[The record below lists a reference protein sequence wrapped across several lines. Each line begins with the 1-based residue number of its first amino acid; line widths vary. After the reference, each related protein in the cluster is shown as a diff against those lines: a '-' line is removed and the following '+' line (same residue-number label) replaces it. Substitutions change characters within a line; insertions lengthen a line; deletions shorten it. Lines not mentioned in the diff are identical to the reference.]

1 MTSSV
6 DPQAYIASVMA
17 GLTGPGGRFE
27 LRVEK
32 VLGARMPVM
41 LNRDR
46 SLRDVLAASLAYG
59 DRDYLVTED
68 TRMSYA
74 QHGAA
79 VAALATALRDRYGVG
94 KGDRVGILAA
104 NTPEWLVT
112 FWAAQSLGAIAV
124 GFNAWWAPREVEYG
138 VGHTAPTVVVADAK
152 RAAVLAGLDV
162 NTTVLTMEED
172 LPRLFTEFAGAEL
185 PNTEVAEDDPA
196 AILYTSGTSGR
207 PKGAVHSH
215 RNVLATIDYHRYSD
229 ALAAAFTG
237 GDPNS
242 DAPSDRRYLLTS
254 PLFHIAS
261 LHNLAVPR
269 LATGGAVVI
278 YQGSFDVDRML
289 RLVERERVTN
299 WAAVPTMATRLLE
312 HEDLSRYDLSSVTAF
327 ALSAAPSSPAL
338 QDRLREKVPFA
349 RNSLV
354 DSYGQ
359 TESATAISVATPLD
373 LAQFPGTLG
382 RPIIGVTV
390 EVWDPFG
397 QRVPDGVEGEI
408 CARSP
413 YVMLGYW
420 DNPEATAATISEDR
434 WLRTG
439 DFGVVENGMVR
450 LTGRRSDLILRGG
463 ENVYPMEIEQCLDE
477 HPEVLECVVLGVDH
491 ADLGQEVAAVVVA
504 RSEDAV
510 TEEELRA
517 FAGERLAYFKVPAQ
531 WRITTVPLPRN
542 ATGKTM
548 RTKVVV

>member
-1 MTSSV
+1 MTKSV

-27 LRVEK
+27 LGVES
-32 VLGARMPVM
+32 VLGAEIPVM
-41 LNRDR
+41 KNRDR
-46 SLRDVLAASLAYG
+46 ALGDVLRASLSYG

-68 TRMSYA
+68 RRMSYA
-74 QHGAA
+74 EHGSAA
-79 VAALATALRDRYGVG
+79 AAFATALRERYGVG
-94 KGDRVGILAA
+94 KGDRIGILAA
-104 NTPEWLVT
+104 NTPEWLVA

-138 VGHTAPTVVVADAK
+138 IDHTKPTVVVADAK
-152 RAAVLAGLDV
+152 RAALLGELGADV
-162 NTTVLTMEED
+162 PVLTMEED
-172 LPRLFTEFAGAEL
+172 VPRLVAEFAGSDL
-185 PNTEVAEDDPA
+185 PRTDVDEDDPA
-196 AILYTSGTSGR
+196 LILYTSGTSGR

-215 RNVLATIDYHRYSD
+215 RNVLATIDYHRFSD

-299 WAAVPTMATRLLE
+299 WAAVPTMANRLLE

-327 ALSAAPSSPAL
+327 ALSAAPSSAAF

-373 LAQFPGTLG
+373 LAAFPGTLG
-382 RPIIGVTV
+382 RPIIGVAV
-390 EVWDPFG
+390 EVRDPFG
-397 QRVPDGVEGEI
+397 EKVPDGVEGEI

-420 DNPEATAATISEDR
+420 DNPEATAAAITEDR

-439 DFGVVENGMVR
+439 DFGVIENGMVR

-477 HPEVLECVVLGVDH
+477 HPEILECAVIGVDH
-491 ADLGQEVAAVVVA
+491 PDLGQEVAAVVVT
-504 RSEDAV
+504 RSEGAL

-517 FAGERLAYFKVPAQ
+517 FAGERLAYFKVPAR

-548 RTKVVV
+548 RTEVVL

>member
-1 MTSSV
+1 MTKSV
-6 DPQAYIASVMA
+6 DPQEYIASVMA

-27 LRVEK
+27 LGVET
-32 VLGARMPVM
+32 VLGTEMPVM
-41 LNRDR
+41 KNRDR
-46 SLRDVLAASLAYG
+46 ALGDVLAASLDYG
-59 DRDYLVTED
+59 DRDYLVAED
-68 TRMSYA
+68 RRMSYTE
-74 QHGAA
+74 HGSAA
-79 VAALATALRDRYGVG
+79 AALATALRERYGVG
-94 KGDRVGILAA
+94 KGDRIGILAA
-104 NTPEWLVT
+104 NTPEWLVA

-138 VGHTAPTVVVADAK
+138 IDHTKPTVVVADAK
-152 RAAVLAGLDV
+152 RAALLGELGADAP
-162 NTTVLTMEED
+162 VLTMEQD
-172 LPRLFTEFAGAEL
+172 LPSLIAEFAGSDL
-185 PNTEVAEDDPA
+185 PHTDVDEDDPA
-196 AILYTSGTSGR
+196 LIFYTSGTSGR

-237 GDPNS
+237 GDPSS

-254 PLFHIAS
+254 PLFHIAG

-299 WAAVPTMATRLLE
+299 WAAVPTMANRLLE

-327 ALSAAPSSPAL
+327 ALSAAPSSAAF

-349 RNSLV
+349 RSSLV

-382 RPIIGVTV
+382 RPIIGVAV
-390 EVWDPFG
+390 EVRDPFG
-397 QRVPDGVEGEI
+397 VKVPDGVEGEI
-408 CARSP
+408 CTRSP

-420 DNPEATAATISEDR
+420 DNPEATAAAITEDR

-439 DFGVVENGMVR
+439 DFGVIENGMVR
-450 LTGRRSDLILRGG
+450 LTGRRSDLIVRGG

-477 HPEVLECVVLGVDH
+477 HPEILECAVIGVDH
-491 ADLGQEVAAVVVA
+491 PDLGQEVAAVVVA

-517 FAGERLAYFKVPAQ
+517 FAGERLAYFKVPAR
-531 WRITTVPLPRN
+531 WRITTSPLPRN

-548 RTKVVV
+548 RTQVVV